1 MNEELKSGALTWPK
15 VAALGVA
22 LAISGDFV
30 GWNYG
35 LAVGGWGGM
44 MSAAVAMVI
53 LFWCLTQCLA
63 ELAAAMP
70 EGGGFDYYARRALGP
85 AAGFV
90 AGMAAAI
97 ALAVGAGLAMSFA
110 TGYTESML
118 GLSGW
123 GPKIA
128 LLIIVVGLQL
138 RGAQEAG
145 WITFLIGG
153 VTLLVL
159 AVLLL
164 YLAPWFQPT
173 NLQTKTNGAGSTAF
187 PGGWSGAASCIPFAL
202 FLFLGVEQAAQAA
215 TEMKDMAR
223 SISKALGVSIGVV
236 AVMGL
241 CVLLLV
247 TGSTGADQLGDVADP
262 LFAAVMTHGHAHWAT
277 TVARFVGTGALIA
290 IIGTFFSLA
299 YAGSRQLYHLGLAGY
314 LPRVFR
320 HTNARQ
326 APDAALL
333 LLAVI
338 AIATAAFKPDDAM
351 VVFIFLISVSHVFVL
366 LTFIHLRRTS
376 PVLVRPYRARGGV
389 FLACVAMVLSVAV
402 MVSCYHLQAKALT
415 VAIGALV
422 ALWAYYLMAK
432 PGPTES

>member
-1 MNEELKSGALTWPK
+1 MSEELKSGALSWPK

-22 LAISGDFV
+22 IAISGDFV

-44 MSAAVAMVI
+44 MAAAIAMVV

-85 AAGFV
+85 AAGVV
-90 AGMAAAI
+90 AGTAVAI

-110 TGYTESML
+110 QGYTESMF
-118 GLSGW
+118 GLAGW

-128 LLIIVVGLQL
+128 LLLVVVGLQL

-145 WITFLIGG
+145 GITLLIGA
-153 VTLLVL
+153 VTLFVL

-164 YLAPWFQPT
+164 YLAPWFEPA
-173 NLQTKTNGAGSTAF
+173 NLRTSAKLAVPTAF
-187 PGGWSGAASCIPFAL
+187 PGGWKGTGSCIPFAL
-202 FLFLGVEQAAQAA
+202 FLFLGVEQAAHAA
-215 TEMKDMAR
+215 TEMKDMAK
-223 SISKALGVSIGVV
+223 SISKALGASIGVA

-241 CVLLLV
+241 CVLLIV
-247 TGSTGADQLGDVADP
+247 TGAAGADQLGGVADP
-262 LFAAVMTHGHAHWAT
+262 LFAAVMTHGSAQWAT
-277 TVARFVGTGALIA
+277 MVARFVGTGALIA

-299 YAGSRQLYHLGLAGY
+299 YAGSRQFYHLGMAGY

-320 HTNARQ
+320 HTNARR

-366 LTFIHLRRTS
+366 LTFIKLRRS
-376 PVLVRPYRARGGV
+376 APGLARPYRARGGV
-389 FLACVAMVLSVAV
+389 AVASVALVLSCAVMISCYQLQVRALSVAI
-402 MVSCYHLQAKALT
+402 A
-415 VAIGALV
+415 GLV
-422 ALWAYYLMAK
+422 ALWAYFVIAR
-432 PGPTES
+432 PGSRVP